1 LARFVPSV
9 AALLL
14 LSFELV
20 TGRGS
25 AGALAPPAIA
35 VIAASVCCALIATRA
50 ERGRTRAIAALVQP
64 IALPLVVASLSLVLG
79 ESRVLSRLLEE
90 TLAAL
95 GVTAFLAVFTSL
107 AHEAPSSEH
116 DERPLAW
123 LGEATT
129 FALCGAGTAVVV
141 PLLHAAA

>member
-1 LARFVPSV
+1 MARFVPSV

-14 LSFELV
+14 LSFQMLA
-20 TGRGS
+20 GDGHAS
-25 AGALAPPAIA
+25 AMLPPALA
-35 VIAASVCCALIATRA
+35 VIGASACCALVATRA

-64 IALPLVVASLSLVLG
+64 IALPLVVASLSLALG
-79 ESRVLSRLLEE
+79 ESRVLSRWLEE

-95 GVTAFLAVFTSL
+95 GVTAFLAVFTAL
-107 AHEAPSSEH
+107 AYESSAEH
-116 DERPLAW
+116 DERPRAW